1 MWKDQNEICSFGNTL
16 IKQERHE
23 DDISDV
29 EPNIMISPSNSSHAE
44 LFYLLSTKVGLSQQ
58 ESSFYH
64 KLFVSNSVMS
74 EGDLLLLKRDDLIEL
89 RMPIGIRNKIL
100 AYID

>member
-16 IKQERHE
+16 MKQENHDE
-23 DDISDV
+23 DISDAG
-29 EPNIMISPSNSSHAE
+29 PDIMISPSNSSPE
-44 LFYLLSTKVGLSQQ
+44 LLSLISTKLGLSQQ
-58 ESSFYH
+58 ESSYYH
-64 KLFVSNSVMS
+64 KLLVSNLVMT

-89 RMPIGIRNKIL
+89 RVPIGIRNKIL

>member
-1 MWKDQNEICSFGNTL
+1 M
-16 IKQERHE
+16 KQESHVE
-23 DDISDV
+23 DISDAG
-29 EPNIMISPSNSSHAE
+29 PDIMISPSNTSPE
-44 LFYLLSTKVGLSQQ
+44 LMCLLTTKLGLSQQ
-58 ESSFYH
+58 ESSYYH
-64 KLFVSNSVMS
+64 KLLVSNLVMT